1 MSKRHTSGPLTAD
14 LVNSDCVTY
23 SFDCSFVVG
32 AAGAGGVGETVKTVL
47 NGVALASRLF
57 SEVKCIKVV

>member
-1 MSKRHTSGPLTAD
+1 M
-14 LVNSDCVTY
+14 
-23 SFDCSFVVG
+23 G

-47 NGVALASRLF
+47 NGVALASWLF